1 MRITARQGHQDAGN
15 PRAQP
20 RGAASHRGASPGR
33 AAPRRP
39 RLKDAARIAGCG
51 LLLVALA
58 FAHSRARAQEF
69 EFHPPVSAADPAT
82 PAIMRDLA
90 VRILPVYQEDD
101 TERYL
106 ENLSAL
112 QLTSG
117 DYAAAYASQ
126 QSLRER
132 RQNAYPDRLGGQEVV
147 SDIYVRARAI
157 EAQDKV
163 SFAQAFTQSFQDV
176 LLLLNN
182 PDAYALF
189 KRLRTPLSVLQ
200 LDLQRAFDE
209 RRAKGTI
216 TLPEAVELI
225 RTYLTF
231 DAYRNFGPLINGFD
245 VEDDH
250 RRYMTAEDVPIAT
263 AGGSSISAV
272 LVRPRSAVKP
282 LPTLL
287 QLTLDPAEQNYAKE
301 CAAHGY
307 VGVVAY
313 IRRTANGSGGIVPYQ
328 DDGDAARAVIDWI
341 AKQPWSDGRVGMY
354 GSSYSAFV
362 QWAAAKRLP
371 PALRAI
377 ATSAATA
384 PGITAPLAGNIFRNS
399 AYRFSYCST
408 HTEAADEKSCS
419 DDAQWRA
426 LDATWYASGKSY
438 RDFGRVHGGH
448 NPIFQRWL
456 NHPSYDRFWQKLVP
470 FREEFSHI
478 DIPVLSTAGYYADGE
493 IGSLYYFNQH
503 YQYDA
508 RANQTLLIGPYDDGV
523 MQHGA
528 LANLQGYQLDPAA
541 LIDLR
546 ELRFQWFDSVLKGG
560 AKPDLLKSAVNYEV
574 MGANEWRH
582 AASIE
587 GMANGSLR
595 FYLDAASEGESH
607 LLARHEAAAA
617 TFLKQTVD
625 LKDRSDANWTAP
637 AALLSRDLKTQNAVI
652 FLSEPLSH
660 PIDVAGLF
668 AARLDFTTNKM
679 DMDLNIALY
688 ELLPSGGYLA
698 LFAPN
703 YEIRASYARDRVHR
717 HLLKAGERQQ
727 LTVRSERLTS
737 RRLQAGSRLVMV
749 LGINKRPDREINYGT
764 GADVSEESIADGKI
778 PVKIRWYGSSYIDIP
793 IRK

>member
-1 MRITARQGHQDAGN
+1 VKGI
-15 PRAQP
+15 
-20 RGAASHRGASPGR
+20 
-33 AAPRRP
+33 
-39 RLKDAARIAGCG
+39 ARIAGCG
-51 LLLVALA
+51 MLLAALA
-58 FAHSRARAQEF
+58 FAHSGAHSQEF

-90 VRILPVYQEDD
+90 VRILPVYQEND

-157 EAQDKV
+157 EAQDRV

-200 LDLQRAFDE
+200 LDLQKAFDE
-209 RRAKGTI
+209 HRAKGTI

-231 DAYRNFGPLINGFD
+231 DAYRNFGPLINAFD
-245 VEDDH
+245 IDDDH
-250 RRYMTAEDVPIAT
+250 RRYMTAEDVPIAI
-263 AGGSSISAV
+263 AGGRTISAI

-287 QLTLDPAEQNYAKE
+287 QLALDPAAQNYAKE

-313 IRRTANGSGGIVPYQ
+313 FRSSADSSAGIVPYQ

-354 GSSYSAFV
+354 GSGYSSFV

-371 PALRAI
+371 PALKAI
-377 ATSAATA
+377 ATSAAIA
-384 PGITAPLAGNIFRNS
+384 PGINAPSAGNIFRNS

-408 HTEAADEKSCS
+408 HTEASDEKSCS

-426 LDATWYASGKSY
+426 LDATWYTSGKPY
-438 RDFGRVHGGH
+438 RDLGRVHGGH

-456 NHPSYDRFWQKLVP
+456 NHPSYDRFWQKLIP
-470 FREEFSHI
+470 YREEFSHI
-478 DIPVLSTAGYYADGE
+478 DIPVLTIAGYYADGE

-503 YQYDA
+503 YQYNA
-508 RANQTLLIGPYDDGV
+508 HANHTLLIGPFDDSV

-528 LANLQGYQLDPAA
+528 LPNLQGYQLDPAA
-541 LIDLR
+541 LVDLR
-546 ELRFQWFDSVLKGG
+546 ELRFQWFDSVFKGG

-587 GMANGSLR
+587 GTANGSMR
-595 FYLDAASEGESH
+595 YYLDAAGEGDNH
-607 LLARHEAAAA
+607 QLARHEAAAA
-617 TFLKQTVD
+617 VLKQSID
-625 LKDRSDANWTAP
+625 LKDRSDASWTAP
-637 AALLSRDLKTQNAVI
+637 TALLSRDLKTHNAVT
-652 FLSEPLSH
+652 FVSEPLPH
-660 PIDVAGLF
+660 PIDVVGLF

-688 ELLPSGGYLA
+688 ELLPTGGYLA

-727 LTVRSERLTS
+727 LTIRSERFTS
-737 RRLQAGSRLVMV
+737 RRLQAGSRIIMV

-764 GADVSEESIADGKI
+764 GADVSEESVADGKA
-778 PVKIRWYGSSYIDIP
+778 PVKVRWYGSSYIDIP

>member
-1 MRITARQGHQDAGN
+1 MRISGAQSRKNAGIFS
-15 PRAQP
+15 ALP
-20 RGAASHRGASPGR
+20 RGAAPYRALLSHKRVARRREVPG
-33 AAPRRP
+33 
-39 RLKDAARIAGCG
+39 AARLARWAIFS
-51 LLLVALA
+51 LLIVFL
-58 FAHSRARAQEF
+58 HSRAIAQEF
-69 EFHPPVSAADPAT
+69 EFHPPVYAGDAATA
-82 PAIMRDLA
+82 AIMRDLA
-90 VRILPVYQEDD
+90 VRILPVYQEND

-117 DYAAAYASQ
+117 DYAAAYATQ

-157 EAQDKV
+157 EAQDRV

-200 LDLQRAFDE
+200 LDLQRSFDE
-209 RRAKGTI
+209 RRPKGTI

-231 DAYRNFGPLINGFD
+231 DAYRNFGPLISGFD
-245 VEDDH
+245 ADDDH
-250 RRYMTAEDVPIAT
+250 RRYMSAEDVPIQT
-263 AGGSSISAV
+263 ASGRSISVV
-272 LVRPRSAVKP
+272 LVRPRAAVKP

-287 QLTLDPAEQNYAKE
+287 AMTLDVSRANYAKE

-307 VGVVAY
+307 VGVVAH
-313 IRRTANGSGGIVPYQ
+313 IRAKADSSEGIVPYQ
-328 DDGDAARAVIDWI
+328 DDGEDARAVIDWI

-354 GSSYSAFV
+354 GGSYSSFV

-371 PALRAI
+371 SALQAI
-377 ATSAATA
+377 ATSDATA
-384 PGITAPLAGNIFRNS
+384 PGIDAPLAGGIFRNS

-408 HTEAADEKSCS
+408 HTLAADQKSCA
-419 DDAQWRA
+419 DEAQWRA
-426 LDATWYASGKSY
+426 LDEKWYTSGKSY

-448 NPIFQRWL
+448 DPIFQRWL
-456 NHPSYDRFWQKLVP
+456 NHPSYDRFWQKLIP
-470 FREEFSHI
+470 YREDFAHI
-478 DIPVLSTAGYYADGE
+478 DIPVLTTAGYYADGE
-493 IGSLYYFNQH
+493 IGSLYYFTQH
-503 YQYDA
+503 HQYNP
-508 RANQTLLIGPYDDGV
+508 RANQTLLIGPYDDSV
-523 MQHGA
+523 MQHGP
-528 LANLQGYQLDPAA
+528 LANLQGYQVDPAA

-546 ELRFQWFDSVLKGG
+546 ELRYQWFDSVFKNGS
-560 AKPDLLKSAVNYEV
+560 KPELLKSRVNYEV

-582 AASIE
+582 AASLE

-595 FYLDAASEGESH
+595 FYLAAPREGDDYA
-607 LLARHEAAAA
+607 LVRHETSA
-617 TFLKQTVD
+617 TTFVGQTVS
-625 LKDRSDANWTAP
+625 LEDRSDANWSATT
-637 AALLSRDLKTQNAVI
+637 ALLKRDLKTHNAVT
-652 FLSEPLSH
+652 FVSEPLSH
-660 PIDVAGLF
+660 PLDIAGLF
-668 AARLDFTTNKM
+668 SARLDFTTNKM

-698 LFAPN
+698 LFAPV
-703 YEIRASYARDRVHR
+703 YEIRASYARDHVHR

-727 LTVRSERLTS
+727 LTIKSERLTS

-749 LGINKRPDREINYGT
+749 LGINKRADREINYGS
-764 GADVSEESIADGKI
+764 GADVSEESVADGKI
-778 PVKIRWYGSSYIDIP
+778 PVKARWYSSSYIDIP
-793 IRK
+793 TQK

>member
-1 MRITARQGHQDAGN
+1 
-15 PRAQP
+15 
-20 RGAASHRGASPGR
+20 
-33 AAPRRP
+33 
-39 RLKDAARIAGCG
+39 
-51 LLLVALA
+51 
-58 FAHSRARAQEF
+58 
-69 EFHPPVSAADPAT
+69 
-82 PAIMRDLA
+82 MRDLA
-90 VRILPVYQEDD
+90 VRILPVYQENDA
-101 TERYL
+101 ERYL
-106 ENLSAL
+106 ANLSAL

-117 DYAAAYASQ
+117 DYAAAYATQ

-132 RQNAYPDRLGGQEVV
+132 RQNAYPDRLGGEELV

-157 EAQDKV
+157 EAQDRV

-182 PDAYALF
+182 PDAYVLF

-200 LDLQRAFDE
+200 LGLQKSFDE

-231 DAYRNFGPLINGFD
+231 DAYRNFGPLINAFD

-263 AGGSSISAV
+263 ANGRSISAV

-287 QLTLDPAEQNYAKE
+287 GLTLDVSAQNYAKE

-313 IRRTANGSGGIVPYQ
+313 IHAKVDDPEGIVPYQ
-328 DDGDAARAVIDWI
+328 DDGEDARAVIDWI

-354 GSSYSAFV
+354 GGSYSGFV

-371 PALRAI
+371 SALQAI

-384 PGITAPLAGNIFRNS
+384 PGINTPSEGNIFRNS

-408 HTEAADEKSCS
+408 HNQAPDEKSCN

-426 LDATWYASGKSY
+426 LDTTWYTSGKSY
-438 RDFGRVHGGH
+438 RDFGRVHGGR

-456 NHPSYDRFWQKLVP
+456 NHPSYDRFWQKLIP
-470 FREEFSHI
+470 YREEFDHI
-478 DIPVLSTAGYYADGE
+478 DIPVLTTAGYYADGE
-493 IGSLYYFNQH
+493 IGSLYYFTQH
-503 YQYDA
+503 YQYNLH
-508 RANQTLLIGPYDDGV
+508 ANQTLLIGPYDDSV
-523 MQHGA
+523 MQHGP
-528 LANLQGYQLDPAA
+528 LANLQGYQVDPAA

-546 ELRFQWFDSVLKGG
+546 ELRYQWFDSVFKGG
-560 AKPDLLKSAVNYEV
+560 TKPDLLKSRVNYQV

-582 AASIE
+582 AASLE

-595 FYLDAASEGESH
+595 FYLDAARDGEDYA
-607 LLARHEAAAA
+607 LVRHETSAA
-617 TFLKQTVD
+617 TFLRQTVD
-625 LKDRSDANWTAP
+625 LADRSDANWTAP
-637 AALLSRDLKTQNAVI
+637 SALLSRDLKTHNAVT
-652 FLSEPLSH
+652 FVSEPLSH
-660 PIDVAGLF
+660 PINFAGLF
-668 AARLDFTTNKM
+668 AARLDFTPNKM

-698 LFAPN
+698 LFAPV

-727 LTVRSERLTS
+727 LTIRSERLTS
-737 RRLQAGSRLVMV
+737 RRLQAGSRVVMV
-749 LGINKRPDREINYGT
+749 LGINKRPDREINYGS
-764 GADVSEESIADGKI
+764 GADVSEESVADGKI
-778 PVKIRWYGSSYIDIP
+778 PVKIRWYSSSYIDIP

>member
-1 MRITARQGHQDAGN
+1 MRLCARHGRQNAGN

-20 RGAASHRGASPGR
+20 LGAQSYWS
-33 AAPRRP
+33 AAPRRRAAHRP
-39 RLKDAARIAGCG
+39 RVKGVARIAAGG
-51 LLLVALA
+51 LLFVALA
-58 FAHSRARAQEF
+58 FAHFPACAQEF

-90 VRILPVYQEDD
+90 VRILPVYQEND

-132 RQNAYPDRLGGQEVV
+132 RQNAYPDRLGSQEVV

-157 EAQDKV
+157 EAQDRV

-245 VEDDH
+245 VDDDH
-250 RRYMTAEDVPIAT
+250 RRYMSAEDVPIAT
-263 AGGSSISAV
+263 ADGRSISAV

-287 QLTLDPAEQNYAKE
+287 QLTLDPAAQNYAKE

-307 VGVVAY
+307 VGIVAY
-313 IRRTANGSGGIVPYQ
+313 IRSAANGSAEIVPYQ
-328 DDGDAARAVIDWI
+328 DDGDTARAVIDWI

-354 GSSYSAFV
+354 GSDYSAFV

-371 PALRAI
+371 PALKAI
-377 ATSAATA
+377 ATSAAAA
-384 PGITAPLAGNIFRNS
+384 PGINAPLAGNIFRNS
-399 AYRFSYCST
+399 AYRFSYCSI
-408 HTEAADEKSCS
+408 HSEAPDDKSCG

-426 LDATWYASGKSY
+426 LDANWYASGKSY
-438 RDFGRVHGGH
+438 RDLGRVHGGH

-456 NHPSYDRFWQKLVP
+456 NHPSYDRFWQKLIP
-470 FREEFSHI
+470 YREEFSHI
-478 DIPVLSTAGYYADGE
+478 DIPVFTTDGYYADGE
-493 IGSLYYFNQH
+493 IGSLYYFSQH
-503 YQYDA
+503 YQYNA
-508 RANQTLLIGPYDDGV
+508 HANQTLLIGPYDDGV

-528 LANLQGYQLDPAA
+528 PANLQGYQLDPAA
-541 LIDLR
+541 LVDLR
-546 ELRFQWFDSVLKGG
+546 ELRFQWFDSVFKGS
-560 AKPDLLKSAVNYEV
+560 AKPELLKSAVNFEV

-587 GMANGSLR
+587 GMANGSVR
-595 FYLDAASEGESH
+595 FYLEATGEGDSH
-607 LLARHEAAAA
+607 RLARHEGRAA

-625 LKDRSDANWTAP
+625 LKDRSDAIWMAP
-637 AALLSRDLKTQNAVI
+637 AALLSRDLKTHNAVT
-652 FLSEPLSH
+652 FVSEPLSQ

-668 AARLDFTTNKM
+668 AARLDFTANKM

-698 LFAPN
+698 LFAPS

-727 LTVRSERLTS
+727 LTVKSERLTS
-737 RRLQAGSRLVMV
+737 RRLQAGSRIVMV

-778 PVKIRWYGSSYIDIP
+778 PVKIRWYGSSYIDLP

>member
-1 MRITARQGHQDAGN
+1 MRIPATQGRQNAG
-15 PRAQP
+15 RSCAQAL
-20 RGAASHRGASPGR
+20 GAAPYRPPVPSEHLL
-33 AAPRRP
+33 RRP
-39 RLKDAARIAGCG
+39 GPEGAARIAAAVLFW
-51 LLLVALA
+51 LLLA
-58 FAHSRARAQEF
+58 FSYSRAAAQEF
-69 EFHPPVSAADPAT
+69 EFHPPVYAGDAATA
-82 PAIMRDLA
+82 AIMRDLA
-90 VRILPVYQEDD
+90 VRILPVYQEND

-117 DYAAAYASQ
+117 DYAAAYATQ

-157 EAQDKV
+157 EAQDRV

-200 LDLQRAFDE
+200 LDLQKSFDE
-209 RRAKGTI
+209 RRPKGTI

-231 DAYRNFGPLINGFD
+231 DAYRNFGPLISGFD
-245 VEDDH
+245 ADDDH
-250 RRYMTAEDVPIAT
+250 RRYMTAEDVPIET
-263 AGGSSISAV
+263 VDGRSISAV

-287 QLTLDPAEQNYAKE
+287 ALTLDGSPANYAKE

-307 VGVVAY
+307 VGVVAH
-313 IRRTANGSGGIVPYQ
+313 IRAKADSPDGIVPYQ
-328 DDGDAARAVIDWI
+328 DDGEDARAVIDWI

-354 GSSYSAFV
+354 GGSYGGFV

-371 PALRAI
+371 SALQAI

-384 PGITAPLAGNIFRNS
+384 PGIDAPLAGSIYRNS
-399 AYRFSYCST
+399 AYRFSYCAT
-408 HTEAADEKSCS
+408 HLLAADQKSCL
-419 DDAQWRA
+419 DDGQWRA
-426 LDATWYASGKSY
+426 LDEKWYASGKSY

-448 NPIFQRWL
+448 DPIFLRWL
-456 NHPSYDRFWQKLVP
+456 NHPSYDRFWQKLIP
-470 FREEFSHI
+470 YREEFAHI
-478 DIPVLSTAGYYADGE
+478 DIPVLTTAGYFGDGE
-493 IGSLYYFNQH
+493 IGSLYYFTQH
-503 YQYDA
+503 QLFNPH
-508 RANQTLLIGPYDDGV
+508 ANQTLLIGPYDDSV

-528 LANLQGYQLDPAA
+528 LANLQGYQVDPAA
-541 LIDLR
+541 LVDLR
-546 ELRFQWFDSVLKGG
+546 ELRYQWFDSVFKGG
-560 AKPDLLKSAVNYEV
+560 SKPDLLKSRVNYEV

-582 AASIE
+582 AASLE

-595 FYLDAASEGESH
+595 FYLDAAREGDDYA
-607 LLARHEAAAA
+607 LVRHEKSTT
-617 TFLKQTVD
+617 TFVAQSVSLQ
-625 LKDRSDANWTAP
+625 DRSDASWAAAT
-637 AALLSRDLKTQNAVI
+637 ALLSRDLKTHNAVT
-652 FLSEPLSH
+652 FVSEPLAH
-660 PIDVAGLF
+660 ATDIAGLLS
-668 AARLDFTTNKM
+668 ARLDFTTNKM

-698 LFAPN
+698 LFAPV
-703 YEIRASYARDRVHR
+703 YELRASYARDRVHR

-727 LTVRSERLTS
+727 LTIKSERLTS
-737 RRLQAGSRLVMV
+737 RRLQAGSRVVLV
-749 LGINKRPDREINYGT
+749 LGINKRADREINYGS
-764 GADVSEESIADGKI
+764 GADVSVESVADGKV
-778 PVKIRWYGSSYIDIP
+778 PVKTRWYSSSYIDIP
-793 IRK
+793 TQK

>member
-1 MRITARQGHQDAGN
+1 
-15 PRAQP
+15 
-20 RGAASHRGASPGR
+20 
-33 AAPRRP
+33 
-39 RLKDAARIAGCG
+39 
-51 LLLVALA
+51 
-58 FAHSRARAQEF
+58 
-69 EFHPPVSAADPAT
+69 
-82 PAIMRDLA
+82 MRDLA

-307 VGVVAY
+307 VGVHPQDGQRL
-313 IRRTANGSGGIVPYQ
+313 RRDRSLSGRRRCCAGGDRLDCQAALERRPSGHVWKQLQCVRAVGCRQALAAGAAGNRHIGGHRARYHRAAGRQHFPQLRVSLQLLLHPYRSGG
-328 DDGDAARAVIDWI
+328 
-341 AKQPWSDGRVGMY
+341 
-354 GSSYSAFV
+354 
-362 QWAAAKRLP
+362 
-371 PALRAI
+371 
-377 ATSAATA
+377 
-384 PGITAPLAGNIFRNS
+384 
-399 AYRFSYCST
+399 
-408 HTEAADEKSCS
+408 
-419 DDAQWRA
+419 
-426 LDATWYASGKSY
+426 
-438 RDFGRVHGGH
+438 
-448 NPIFQRWL
+448 
-456 NHPSYDRFWQKLVP
+456 
-470 FREEFSHI
+470 
-478 DIPVLSTAGYYADGE
+478 
-493 IGSLYYFNQH
+493 
-503 YQYDA
+503 
-508 RANQTLLIGPYDDGV
+508 
-523 MQHGA
+523 
-528 LANLQGYQLDPAA
+528 
-541 LIDLR
+541 
-546 ELRFQWFDSVLKGG
+546 
-560 AKPDLLKSAVNYEV
+560 
-574 MGANEWRH
+574 
-582 AASIE
+582 
-587 GMANGSLR
+587 
-595 FYLDAASEGESH
+595 
-607 LLARHEAAAA
+607 
-617 TFLKQTVD
+617 
-625 LKDRSDANWTAP
+625 
-637 AALLSRDLKTQNAVI
+637 
-652 FLSEPLSH
+652 
-660 PIDVAGLF
+660 
-668 AARLDFTTNKM
+668 
-679 DMDLNIALY
+679 
-688 ELLPSGGYLA
+688 
-698 LFAPN
+698 
-703 YEIRASYARDRVHR
+703 
-717 HLLKAGERQQ
+717 
-727 LTVRSERLTS
+727 
-737 RRLQAGSRLVMV
+737 
-749 LGINKRPDREINYGT
+749 
-764 GADVSEESIADGKI
+764 
-778 PVKIRWYGSSYIDIP
+778 
-793 IRK
+793 